1 MTYRG
6 GGLSMIAMTRALPI
20 LLLFALFAIVSPA
33 CAQNSSLPKIV
44 TDGFDIYKS
53 SGVSAAYDFW
63 LNGSP
68 LENDA
73 ATKTNVISSIHTIES
88 AYGKYIG
95 YEYIATVPFSAS
107 AKRYYVVIQYEKGP
121 LYTWFEV
128 YSVGGKDIIPAFDCN
143 TKANLLLPDSF
154 FEKK

>member
-1 MTYRG
+1 M
-6 GGLSMIAMTRALPI
+6 SMIFMVRALPI
-20 LLLFALFAIVSPA
+20 LLLLVLLGFVSPA
-33 CAQNSSLPKIV
+33 HAQNSLLPKIV

-68 LENDA
+68 IENDA
-73 ATKTNVISSIHTIES
+73 ATKTNVISAVHTIES

-95 YEYIATVPFSAS
+95 YEYLGTVPFTSS
-107 AKRYYVVIQYEKGP
+107 TKRYYVIIQYEKGP
-121 LYTWFEV
+121 LYAWFEV

-143 TKANLLLPDSF
+143 TKANVLLPDSF